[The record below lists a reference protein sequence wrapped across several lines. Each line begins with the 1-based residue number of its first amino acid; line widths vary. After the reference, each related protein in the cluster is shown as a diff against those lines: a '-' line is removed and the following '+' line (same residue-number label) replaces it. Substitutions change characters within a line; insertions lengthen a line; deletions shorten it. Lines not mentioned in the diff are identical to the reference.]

1 MCALSGTKFSLMK
14 KAVSSSPYDSAS
26 SRAHAPQAG
35 AALKSTST
43 GFFDD
48 FASASAASASFRNCT
63 FMIGISR
70 LSKWTRINAEKIR
83 GFSAFIR
90 VRFYDCYRTSTLP
103 LERRPSMRA
112 GKTPKSS
119 TSQTFPSLNRTRAAG
134 ISVPSPRPSRFRKI
148 SAYPTR
154 YISDLVP

>member
-14 KAVSSSPYDSAS
+14 EAVSSSPYDSAS

-63 FMIGISR
+63 FIIVFSR
-70 LSKWTRINAEKIR
+70 LREMDADKRGKNPRI
-83 GFSAFIR
+83 IR
-90 VRFYDCYRTSTLP
+90 VYPRYRTSTLP
-103 LERRPSMRA
+103 LERRPSRRA

-119 TSQTFPSLNRTRAAG
+119 TSHVFPSLKRTRAAG
-134 ISVPSPRPSRFRKI
+134 ISVPSPRPSRFRKS